1 MLAVMK
7 LVITGVLVVFAT
19 YVFYL
24 MISSI
29 NFSGMTFYDIKLV
42 VSVCA
47 GVAVSIVSATK
58 GIPIIYSALAGFATG
73 AILHAL
79 ILTVVQ
85 LVSK

>member
-1 MLAVMK
+1 
-7 LVITGVLVVFAT
+7 
-19 YVFYL
+19 
-24 MISSI
+24 
-29 NFSGMTFYDIKLV
+29 MTFYDIKLV